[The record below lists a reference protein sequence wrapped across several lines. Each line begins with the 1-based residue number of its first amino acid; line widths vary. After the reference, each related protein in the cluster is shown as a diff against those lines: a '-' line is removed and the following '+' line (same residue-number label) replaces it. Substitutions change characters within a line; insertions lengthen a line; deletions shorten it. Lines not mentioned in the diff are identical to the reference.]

1 MNSIWNTLQHMGATL
16 GAWGPWGILLLGFVD
31 SAGIPVAV
39 AMDVMIIALAVN
51 EPQLG
56 WLGAAMGVVG
66 SMAGNLVLFV
76 AARKG
81 GSRFLV
87 RSDGQRGRFRT
98 WFERYGL
105 TTVFIPA
112 LVPLPLPL
120 KIFVI
125 SAGVLGTPLR
135 RFALVLL
142 PARILRYFGLAW
154 LGVMLGKDAHNFL
167 HAHAGALAGVAVLLF
182 VGMYALL
189 KVSERRRTA

>member
-1 MNSIWNTLQHMGATL
+1 MGATL

-39 AMDVMIIALAVN
+39 AMDVMIVALAVN

-56 WLGAAMGVVG
+56 WLGAAMGVIG

-81 GSRFLV
+81 GARFLA
-87 RSDGQRGRFRT
+87 RGDGQRGRFRT
-98 WFERYGL
+98 WFDRYGL

-142 PARILRYFGLAW
+142 PARVLRYFGLAW
-154 LGVMLGKDAHNFL
+154 LGVMLGKDANSFL
-167 HAHAGALAGVAVLLF
+167 RANAGVLAGVAVLLF
-182 VGMYALL
+182 IAMYGLL
-189 KVSERRRTA
+189 KLSERRRTA